1 MKYTIHFVENIRFEN
16 WATKHPKRDPRGCRT
31 CVASAMLLAMCKTEY
46 TQLRVPLKSQMV

>member
-31 CVASAMLLAMCKTEY
+31 CVASAMLLAMCKAEY